1 MVESGPSP
9 YRWIGTNRSDVLRD
23 CGGLLAVY
31 DPLLNGI
38 FRRAVAKSLLEWGW
52 DEATYIDDF
61 TQSMWEW
68 YLENPS
74 VQTKFTDLGSEGLVP
89 AMRVLAN
96 QRAEQLLSKERYKM
110 NLFEQKSL
118 YSSDVVRKALRN
130 HSTNKY
136 LKGALPAALDALG
149 ERKQGARYVEA
160 IRSRYV
166 DGVVPKAHS
175 EEMVLS
181 RAVQGL
187 TEEINAAY
195 ISSDVTGAG
204 SSNAMYPEK
213 RKRKGQHGD
222 PTADL
227 AIGLME
233 HGDDL
238 QMILQSTTDRTV
250 VAITTYRREFYGDE
264 PVRRPVQR
272 NATFRDV

>member
-1 MVESGPSP
+1 M
-9 YRWIGTNRSDVLRD
+9 
-23 CGGLLAVY
+23 AVY

-52 DEATYIDDF
+52 DEATYLDDF

-68 YLENPS
+68 YLERPS
-74 VQTKFTDLGSEGLVP
+74 VQSQFNELLGSDQVP
-89 AMRVLAN
+89 MARTISNKA
-96 QRAEQLLSKERYKM
+96 AEQLLSKERYKL
-110 NLFEQKSL
+110 NVFEQKSL

-130 HSTNKY
+130 QSTNKY
-136 LKGALPAALDALG
+136 LKGALPAALAALG
-149 ERKQGARYVEA
+149 ERKKGARYVEA

-166 DGVVPKAHS
+166 DGVVPQGSRDK
-175 EEMVLS
+175 MVLS

-204 SSNAMYPEK
+204 SSNATYPEQ
-213 RKRKGQHGD
+213 RRRKGQHGD

-227 AIGLME
+227 AIGLIE

>member
-1 MVESGPSP
+1 M
-9 YRWIGTNRSDVLRD
+9 
-23 CGGLLAVY
+23 AVY
-31 DPLLNGI
+31 DPLLNGV

-52 DEATYIDDF
+52 DETTYLDDF

-68 YLENPS
+68 YLERPS
-74 VQTKFTDLGSEGLVP
+74 VQNQFNELFGSDQIP
-89 AMRVLAN
+89 MARAIAN
-96 QRAEQLLSKERYKM
+96 KAAEQLLSKERYKL

-130 HSTNKY
+130 QSTNKY

-160 IRSRYV
+160 LRSRYV
-166 DGVVPKAHS
+166 DGVVPKVNSSDAK
-175 EEMVLS
+175 VLS